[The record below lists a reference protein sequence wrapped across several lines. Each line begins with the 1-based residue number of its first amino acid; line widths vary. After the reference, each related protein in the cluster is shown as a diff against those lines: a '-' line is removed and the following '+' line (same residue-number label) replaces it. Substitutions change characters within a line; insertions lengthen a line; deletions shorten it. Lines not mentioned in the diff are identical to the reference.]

1 MPAARTPIMLDF
13 RLSLDPGTIGEGSP
27 IAWNERKPASKVVRV
42 PGRDPADASSAGPD
56 GLGLDRQSA
65 ETLSRFDR
73 RFAGRSEGPFQAL
86 WPLPRPPSSAGVSR
100 RRG

>member
-1 MPAARTPIMLDF
+1 MPAARTQIMPDF
-13 RLSLDPGTIGEGSP
+13 RLSLDPDTIDEGSP
-27 IAWNERKPASKVVRV
+27 IAWSERKPASKVVRV

-73 RFAGRSEGPFQAL
+73 WFEGAFQGP
-86 WPLPRPPSSAGVSR
+86 WPLPRPPSSAGVGR
-100 RRG
+100 RHG